1 MNNYNAM
8 TPADVQAR
16 LSEMNLSK
24 VSRDLNVSYVT
35 IRKYAHG
42 VGNPRW
48 SNLVKISK
56 YLRGEQQ

>member
-1 MNNYNAM
+1 MNDYNAM
-8 TPADVQAR
+8 TPAEVQNR
-16 LSEMNLSK
+16 LSPMNLSR

-35 IRKYAHG
+35 IRKYANG
-42 VGNPRW
+42 TGNPRW